1 MSTDP
6 ARARYLADAVA
17 TATPARRIVLLY
29 DRLWLDIQRGASA
42 LITEEPTAARDHV
55 QHAQQIVAELLGSLD
70 TTWTGAGNLASL
82 YTYLLRELM
91 GAVLDPKPGALDAA
105 AKITGDLRSTW
116 QQAEAQLQT
125 GAPRAEAAAQTRQ
138 AAWVG

>member
-29 DRLWLDIQRGASA
+29 DRMWLDIQRGKVCLDGAEPASSR
-42 LITEEPTAARDHV
+42 EHV

-70 TTWTGAGNLASL
+70 SSTWSGAGELASL
-82 YTYLLRELM
+82 YTYLLTELM
-91 GAVLDPKPGALDAA
+91 RAIIEPKPGVLDSAA
-105 AKITGDLRSTW
+105 TIAADLRTTW

-125 GAPRAEAAAQTRQ
+125 GTAKAETRQ